1 MAEDVVNGAQVNATI
16 YYVLSQGYYSQV
28 FPIFIWYAYLYK
40 CNFYHIARDRQGL
53 KMCHHSPECISL
65 IHMNIN
71 HAELQIKGQASH
83 SDISGIVIEIGEFLF
98 APQKRKRLKKIL

>member
-1 MAEDVVNGAQVNATI
+1 
-16 YYVLSQGYYSQV
+16 
-28 FPIFIWYAYLYK
+28 
-40 CNFYHIARDRQGL
+40 
-53 KMCHHSPECISL
+53 MCHHSPECISL